1 MVQSDYVLKL
11 KDGRKLG
18 FAEYGDKNGK
28 PLFFFHGWPSSRL
41 HGKRFEEAGRKLKVR
56 IISLD
61 RPGYGLSDF
70 KKDRT
75 LLDFP
80 KDVSK
85 VADFLKI
92 KKFAVLGVSGG
103 GPYAAVC
110 AHKIPHKI
118 TKVGIVVGLGP
129 TYIEGNLDK
138 VALINRLSWLSYQYF
153 PILRNLSAFLGW
165 FETKFLH
172 SSAYSLFIS
181 KPDKLLSTKSFK
193 KLTRESRQ
201 ETFKQGFKAAALDL
215 KLYTENW
222 GFDLK
227 NIKVPVYLWYGD
239 LDKSVSVNAGKYFA
253 SQIPNSEL
261 IIYPNEGHYLQVNH
275 AEEILRKI
283 IQPS

>member
-11 KDGRKLG
+11 KDGRRLG

-41 HGKRFEEAGRKLKVR
+41 HGKRFEEAAKKLKVR
-56 IISLD
+56 IISSD

-80 KDVSK
+80 KDVSEL
-85 VADFLKI
+85 ANFLKI
-92 KKFAVLGVSGG
+92 KKFSVLGVSGG

-110 AHKIPHKI
+110 AYKIPHKI

-129 TYIEGNLDK
+129 TKIGGNLDGI
-138 VALINRLSWLSYQYF
+138 AFINRLSWQGYHYF

-172 SSAYSLFIS
+172 SNIYSLFIS
-181 KPDKLLSTKSFK
+181 KPDKLLLTKSFK
-193 KLTRESRQ
+193 ELTRESKQ
-201 ETFKQGFKAAALDL
+201 EAFRQGFKAAALDL
-215 KLYTENW
+215 KIYTQDW
-222 GFDLK
+222 GFDLRE
-227 NIKVPVYLWYGD
+227 IKVPVYLWYGD

-253 SQIPNSEL
+253 SQIPNSKL
-261 IIYPNEGHYLQVNH
+261 KVFSSEGHYLQVNH
-275 AEEILRKI
+275 AEEILRQI
-283 IQPS
+283 A